1 MRFKV
6 DENLPID
13 VAEILRANNHD
24 AMTIFDQEMVGQP
37 DLKVASVCRAE
48 ERALVTLDLDFSDI
62 RTYPPAAHAGI
73 IILRPRTQS
82 KPDVLALL
90 GRLLPLLGGGEQLS
104 GYLWIVQENGVRIRE
119 GSDPHGAT

>member
-62 RTYPPAAHAGI
+62 RTHPPAAHAGI

-104 GYLWIVQENGVRIRE
+104 GNLWIVQENGVRIRE

>member
-13 VAEILRANNHD
+13 AAELLRANGHD
-24 AMTIFDQEMVGQP
+24 TMTIFDQQMVGEP
-37 DLKVASVCRAE
+37 DPKVASVCKAE
-48 ERALVTLDLDFSDI
+48 ERAIITLDLDFSDI
-62 RTYPPAAHAGI
+62 RTYPPSAYPGI

-90 GRLLPLLGGGEQLS
+90 DKLIPLLGGREPLAGN
-104 GYLWIVQENGVRIRE
+104 LWIVQENGIRIRE
-119 GSDPHGAT
+119 GSDSHGST

>member
-104 GYLWIVQENGVRIRE
+104 GNLWIVQENGVRIRE

>member
-13 VAEILRANNHD
+13 AAELLRANGLD
-24 AMTIFDQEMVGQP
+24 AMTIFDQQMVGEP
-37 DLKVASVCRAE
+37 DPKVASVCRVE

-62 RTYPPAAHAGI
+62 RTYPSAAYPGI

-90 GRLLPLLGGGEQLS
+90 DKLLPLLIGGEPLA
-104 GYLWIVQENGVRIRE
+104 GNLWIVQ
-119 GSDPHGAT
+119 

>member
-24 AMTIFDQEMVGQP
+24 ATTIFDQEMVGQP

-62 RTYPPAAHAGI
+62 RTYPPASHAGI

-104 GYLWIVQENGVRIRE
+104 GNLWIVQENGVRIRE

>member
-48 ERALVTLDLDFSDI
+48 ERVLVTLDLDFSDI

-104 GYLWIVQENGVRIRE
+104 GNLWIVQENGVRIRE

>member
-37 DLKVASVCRAE
+37 DLKVARVCRAE
-48 ERALVTLDLDFSDI
+48 E
-62 RTYPPAAHAGI
+62 
-73 IILRPRTQS
+73 
-82 KPDVLALL
+82 
-90 GRLLPLLGGGEQLS
+90 
-104 GYLWIVQENGVRIRE
+104 
-119 GSDPHGAT
+119 

>member
-13 VAEILRANNHD
+13 VAEILRANSHD
-24 AMTIFDQEMVGQP
+24 AMTIFDQEMVGEP
-37 DLKVASVCRAE
+37 DPRVASVCRVE
-48 ERALVTLDLDFSDI
+48 QRALVTLDLDFSDI
-62 RTYPPAAHAGI
+62 RTYPPAAHPGI

-90 GRLLPLLGGGEQLS
+90 GRLLPLLGGVERLAGN
-104 GYLWIVQENGVRIRE
+104 LWIVQENGIRIRE
-119 GSDPHGAT
+119 GSDPHGPT

>member
-24 AMTIFDQEMVGQP
+24 AMTIFDQEMAGQP

-48 ERALVTLDLDFSDI
+48 ERALITLDLDFSDI
-62 RTYPPAAHAGI
+62 RTYPPAAHAGF

-104 GYLWIVQENGVRIRE
+104 GNLWIVQENGVRIRE
-119 GSDPHGAT
+119 GSDS

>member
-13 VAEILRANNHD
+13 AAELLRANGHD
-24 AMTIFDQEMVGQP
+24 AMTIFDQQMVGEP
-37 DLKVASVCRAE
+37 DPKVASVCKVE
-48 ERALVTLDLDFSDI
+48 ERAIITLDLDFSDI
-62 RTYPPAAHAGI
+62 RTYPPSAYPGI

-90 GRLLPLLGGGEQLS
+90 DKLIPLLGGREPLAGN
-104 GYLWIVQENGVRIRE
+104 LWIVQENGIRIRE
-119 GSDPHGAT
+119 GSDSHGSK

>member
-13 VAEILRANNHD
+13 VAELLRGNGHD
-24 AMTIFDQEMVGQP
+24 AMTIFDQQMVGEP
-37 DLKVASVCRAE
+37 DPQVASVCNAE

-62 RTYPPAAHAGI
+62 RTYPPRAYPGI
-73 IILRPRTQS
+73 IILRPRTQL

-90 GRLLPLLGGGEQLS
+90 DKLLPLLIGGEPLA
-104 GYLWIVQENGVRIRE
+104 GNLWIVQENGIRIRE
-119 GSDPHGAT
+119 GSQPHGST

>member
-24 AMTIFDQEMVGQP
+24 AMTIFDQEMVGRP
-37 DLKVASVCRAE
+37 DPKVASVCRAE

-62 RTYPPAAHAGI
+62 RTYPPAEHAGI

-104 GYLWIVQENGVRIRE
+104 GNLWIVQENGVRIRE
-119 GSDPHGAT
+119 GSDPHSAT